1 LIGGPH
7 FTYPCRLSRNG
18 YSIQLRSLIDTGANG
33 FAFLNKPFA
42 KKIQQFCSI
51 TPRRLLQP
59 ISIKGYDSKVNNQ
72 ITSYLSLSFTIDKR
86 RMINMPFFLLEL
98 GNHDFILGRIWL
110 EYFKVLPDVASKALI
125 WPKE

>member
-1 LIGGPH
+1 
-7 FTYPCRLSRNG
+7 
-18 YSIQLRSLIDTGANG
+18 SLIDTSANG

-42 KKIQQFCSI
+42 KKIQQFYNI
-51 TPRRLLQP
+51 TPRRLIQL

-72 ITSYLSLSFTIDKR
+72 ITSYLSLSFTINKR
-86 RMINMPFFLLEL
+86 KIINMPFFLLEL
-98 GNHDFILGRIWL
+98 GNYDLILGRIWL